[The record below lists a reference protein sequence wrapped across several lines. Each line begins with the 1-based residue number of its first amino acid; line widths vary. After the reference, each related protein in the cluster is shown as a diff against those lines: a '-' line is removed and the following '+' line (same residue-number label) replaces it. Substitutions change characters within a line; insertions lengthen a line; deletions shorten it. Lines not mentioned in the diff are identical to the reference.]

1 MTLAADG
8 VSFTYAAGAARAA
21 VHRASIELRPGELTV
36 VGGPNGSG
44 KSTLARLL
52 AGLISPDEG
61 TVSLDGTSIS
71 DWPRSRIANRLGAL
85 PQREETV
92 FPMRVRDAVLLGLWS
107 KLGPFAAAGDHE
119 IGAVERAMDRCD
131 LLPFSDR
138 MTDTLSGGE
147 WQRVRIARAL
157 VSEPDFLLL
166 DEPGTAL
173 DLAHEMSL
181 FQLLTELTSLGIGIM
196 VITHHLNPALRHADR
211 VVLMS
216 EGRIVRNGVPG
227 EVIDTEAVTETFGWP
242 IDVNPGPDG
251 APQLYPRRPGAAG

>member
-1 MTLAADG
+1 MTLAASG
-8 VSFTYAAGAARAA
+8 VSFSYAAGGARAA
-21 VHRASIELRPGELTV
+21 VHQASIELRPGELTV

-44 KSTLARLL
+44 KSTLAKLL
-52 AGLISPDEG
+52 TGLIAPNEG
-61 TVSLDGTSIS
+61 TVTLDGTPIS
-71 DWPRSRIANRLGAL
+71 GWQRSRIATRLGAL

-107 KLGPFAAAGDHE
+107 KLGPFAAAGE
-119 IGAVERAMDRCD
+119 RELESVERAMERCD
-131 LLPFSDR
+131 LTAFADR

-181 FQLLTELTSLGIGIM
+181 FQLLTELRSLGIGIM

-216 EGRIVRNGVPG
+216 EGRIVRNGAPI
-227 EVIDTEAVTETFGWP
+227 EVIDTEAVSETFAWP
-242 IDVNPGPDG
+242 IDVNAGPDG
-251 APQLYPRRPGAAG
+251 VPQLYPRRPGAAI